1 MGEGCMAKNI
11 AILGST
17 GSIGKQTL
25 DVARNLN
32 IEVSGL
38 TANTNIELLE
48 EQAREFRPKMIAV
61 GNEKLARKL
70 ESRLRGLGIQ
80 VLSGVEGISKIA
92 SIDSVDTVV
101 SAIVGIAG
109 LIPTLKAIEHGKN
122 IALANK
128 ETLVTAGE
136 LVIAKAREKGVK
148 ILPIDSEHSA
158 IFQCIE
164 GNRPSQVNNIILTA
178 SGGPFRGKSIDELEY
193 ASVQEALNHPNWNM
207 GKKITIDSATLM
219 NKGLEI
225 IEAKWLFGVPEE
237 KIKVVIHPQSMIHS
251 MVEYVD
257 GSIIAQLGAPDMRIA
272 IQYAL
277 TYPERL
283 PNNFSRLDL
292 LKVGQL
298 TFESPDYKAF
308 PCLKLAIEAL
318 KTGGTM
324 PTVLNAANE
333 VAVSMFLEE
342 KIGFM
347 EIPQIIEEIMD
358 KHEVNISPSLDDI
371 IEVDMWARREVM
383 NLESNVRRYGLC
395 RYC

>member
-1 MGEGCMAKNI
+1 MAKNI

-25 DVARNLN
+25 EVARNLN

-38 TANTNIELLE
+38 TANTNIALLE

-61 GNEKLARKL
+61 GSEELACKL
-70 ESRLRGLGIQ
+70 EKRLKGLGIQ
-80 VLSGVEGISKIA
+80 VVYGTEGISRVA

-101 SAIVGIAG
+101 SSIVGIAG
-109 LIPTLKAIEHGKN
+109 LLPTLEAIKHGKN

-136 LVIAKAREKGVK
+136 LVVKEAQEKGAK

-158 IFQCIE
+158 VFQCIE
-164 GNRPSQVNNIILTA
+164 GNRPNDVKSIILTA
-178 SGGPFRGKSIDELEY
+178 SGGPFRGKSVDELEHV
-193 ASVQEALNHPNWNM
+193 SVQEALKHPNWKM

-219 NKGLEI
+219 NKGLEV
-225 IEAKWLFGVPEE
+225 IEAKWLFGVSED
-237 KIKVVIHPQSMIHS
+237 KIQVVIHPQSAIHS

-257 GSIIAQLGAPDMRIA
+257 GVIIAQLAAPDMRIA

-283 PNNFSRLDL
+283 SNNFSRLDL
-292 LKVGQL
+292 LKVGEM
-298 TFESPDYKAF
+298 TFESPDYKTF

-324 PTVLNAANE
+324 PTVLNAVNE
-333 VAVSMFLEE
+333 VAVSMFLEG

-347 EIPQIIEEIMD
+347 EIPRIIEEIMGRH
-358 KHEVNISPSLDDI
+358 KVNTRPSLDDI
-371 IEVDMWARREVM
+371 IEVDIWAREEVM
-383 NLESNVRRYGLC
+383 SLKRNIRRYGLC
-395 RYC
+395 RYY

>member
-1 MGEGCMAKNI
+1 MAKNI

-25 DVARNLN
+25 EVARNLN

-48 EQAREFRPKMIAV
+48 EQAREFRPKIIAV
-61 GNEKLARKL
+61 DNEELAYKL
-70 ESRLRGLGIQ
+70 ENRLKGLEIQ
-80 VLSGVEGISKIA
+80 VVHGVEGISKVA
-92 SIDSVDTVV
+92 SIDTVDTVV
-101 SAIVGIAG
+101 SSIVGIAG
-109 LIPTLKAIEHGKN
+109 LMPTLEAIEQGKN

-128 ETLVTAGE
+128 ETLVSAGE
-136 LVIAKAREKGVK
+136 LVMAKAREKGVR
-148 ILPIDSEHSA
+148 ILPVDSEHSA
-158 IFQCIE
+158 IFQCID
-164 GNRPSQVNNIILTA
+164 GNRQHDVKSIILTA
-178 SGGPFRGKSIDELEY
+178 SGGPFRGKSVYELEHV
-193 ASVQEALNHPNWNM
+193 SVKEALKHPNWKM

-225 IEAKWLFGVPEE
+225 IEAKWLFGVSVD
-237 KIKVVIHPQSMIHS
+237 KIQVVIHPQSVIHS

-257 GSIIAQLGAPDMRIA
+257 GSIIAQLAAPDMRIA

-292 LKVGQL
+292 LKVGEI

-324 PTVLNAANE
+324 PAVLNAANE

-347 EIPQIIEEIMD
+347 DIPRIIEEIMD

-371 IEVDMWARREVM
+371 IEVDMWARMEVM
-383 NLESNVRRYGLC
+383 NLERKLRRYGLC
-395 RYC
+395 RYY

>member
-25 DVARNLN
+25 EVARNLN

-38 TANTNIELLE
+38 TANTNITLLE

-61 GNEKLARKL
+61 GNEELACKL
-70 ESRLRGLGIQ
+70 ENRLKGLGIQ
-80 VLSGVEGISKIA
+80 VVYGVEGISKVA

-101 SAIVGIAG
+101 SSIVGVAG
-109 LIPTLKAIEHGKN
+109 LIPTLEAIKYGKN

-136 LVIAKAREKGVK
+136 LVVAKARERRAK
-148 ILPIDSEHSA
+148 IFPIDSEHSA

-164 GNRPSQVNNIILTA
+164 GNRLSDVKSIILTA
-178 SGGPFRGKSIDELEY
+178 SGGPFRGKSVDELKRV
-193 ASVQEALNHPNWNM
+193 SVQEALKHPNWNM

-219 NKGLEI
+219 NKGLEV
-225 IEAKWLFGVPEE
+225 IEAKWLFGISEE
-237 KIKVVIHPQSMIHS
+237 KIQVMIHPQSVIHS

-257 GSIIAQLGAPDMRIA
+257 GAIIAQLGAPDMRIA

-283 PNNFSRLDL
+283 SNKFSRLDI
-292 LKVGQL
+292 LKVGKI

-318 KTGGTM
+318 KIGGTM
-324 PTVLNAANE
+324 PTVLNAVNE
-333 VAVSMFLEE
+333 VAVSLFLEG

-347 EIPQIIEEIMD
+347 EIPQAIEEIMG
-358 KHEVNISPSLDDI
+358 KHTVNICPCLDDI
-371 IEVDMWARREVM
+371 IEVDMWARKEVM
-383 NLESNVRRYGLC
+383 NLERNLRRYRLC
-395 RYC
+395 R